1 MQINMH
7 FSCVCHKKALPLHPL
22 TACSMTPTV
31 EYIQARFDEY
41 NTAYFNGQLPP
52 LPIKL
57 SHAKGFLGKVT
68 FTRRKQGLFSGY
80 RNENFVLRIN
90 ARIDLPETLIE
101 DTILHE
107 MIHYYIAVN
116 QWHDTSTHGQLFR
129 REMAR
134 LNADGRHITIS
145 HRLTDEQRA
154 QAIIHKVRAVA
165 IVHFA
170 DGKTGVKVVP
180 NQPQHI
186 RRWQQMAMRRFP
198 IRSIEWIESD
208 DDFYAKYPSSMAMRI
223 YLLTDPNSVV

>member
-1 MQINMH
+1 
-7 FSCVCHKKALPLHPL
+7 
-22 TACSMTPTV
+22 
-31 EYIQARFDEY
+31 
-41 NTAYFNGQLPP
+41 
-52 LPIKL
+52 
-57 SHAKGFLGKVT
+57 
-68 FTRRKQGLFSGY
+68 
-80 RNENFVLRIN
+80 
-90 ARIDLPETLIE
+90 
-101 DTILHE
+101 
-107 MIHYYIAVN
+107 
-116 QWHDTSTHGQLFR
+116 
-129 REMAR
+129 MAR
-134 LNADGRHITIS
+134 LNASGRHITIS

-208 DDFYAKYPSSMAMRI
+208 DDFYAKFPSSMAMRI